1 MAEEPLVKMKR
12 RREKEEEEEPP
23 LAKKGKIEDSLPQAP
38 PPTATLLSLS
48 DDVLLGVLR

>member
-12 RREKEEEEEPP
+12 RRGKGEEEEEPP
-23 LAKKGKIEDSLPQAP
+23 LAKKGKIEDSLPP
-38 PPTATLLSLS
+38 RPTLPSLS